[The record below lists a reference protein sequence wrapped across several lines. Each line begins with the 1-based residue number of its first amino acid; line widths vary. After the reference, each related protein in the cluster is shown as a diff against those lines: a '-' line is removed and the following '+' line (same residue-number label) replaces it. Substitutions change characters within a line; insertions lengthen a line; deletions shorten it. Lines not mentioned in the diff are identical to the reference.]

1 MPSPVVGMIG
11 ASVGGSV
18 MQASAANKAA
28 KAQKDAANQQIA
40 LQREIYEDTSAK
52 FQPFLEGGTNAFNAL
67 LSEMG
72 LADAPAGWGGY
83 TASPGYAAQ
92 MKGGMDA
99 LQSSAAARGGLMSG
113 ATMKASQ
120 QFGNDLAAQDYG
132 NFYNRLAG
140 VAGQGQAAAGNQAAA
155 AANYGQNAGNAL
167 ASIGNASAAGAIG
180 QGNAWANGL
189 NNITGTLG
197 YMQGSNGTTANAFST
212 PWGAKGFWG

>member
-1 MPSPVVGMIG
+1 MIG

-18 MQASAANKAA
+18 VQASAASKAT

-40 LQREIYEDTSAK
+40 LQREIYQDTSEK
-52 FQPFLEGGTNAFNAL
+52 FKPFLEGGTNAFQAMM
-67 LSEMG
+67 SEMG

-83 TASPGYAAQ
+83 TASPGYASQ
-92 MKGGMDA
+92 FKGGMDA

-113 ATMKASQ
+113 ATMKAAQ
-120 QFGNDLAAQDYG
+120 QFGNDLTAQDYG
-132 NFYNRLAG
+132 TFYNRLAG
-140 VAGQGQAAAGNQAAA
+140 VAGMGQSAAGNQAAA

-167 ASIGNASAAGAIG
+167 ASIGNASAAGAVA

-197 YMQGSNGTTANAFST
+197 YMQGANGTTANIAST

>member
-1 MPSPVVGMIG
+1 MIG

-18 MQASAANKAA
+18 VQAGAANKAA
-28 KAQKDAANQQIA
+28 KAQKDAANQQIE

-52 FQPFLEGGTNAFNAL
+52 FQPFLDGGTNAFNAL

-180 QGNAWANGL
+180 QSNAWANGL

-197 YMQGSNGTTANAFST
+197 YMQGANGTTANALST